1 MPVAA
6 RTRRDPRPVIVVDAS
21 TLVTAL
27 VDEGAPGALARERT
41 AGADLHVPHLTDVEV
56 LSALRWRVL
65 AGRLQRDRAAS
76 VMRDYTALALER
88 WSHGALLPRAW
99 ELRDALT
106 AYDAQYVALAE
117 LLDAPLVTCDG
128 PLARAPGPRC
138 RIELLR

>member
-1 MPVAA
+1 M
-6 RTRRDPRPVIVVDAS
+6 IVVDAS
-21 TLVTAL
+21 VLVTAL
-27 VDEGAPGALARERT
+27 VDEGASGALARERT
-41 AGADLHVPHLTDVEV
+41 ASADLHVPHLTDVEV

-65 AGRLQRDRAAS
+65 AGRLERGRAAS
-76 VMRDYTALALER
+76 VMRDYTALHLER
-88 WSHGALLPRAW
+88 YPHGVLLPRAW
-99 ELRDALT
+99 ELRDTLT